1 MRKYFIILIIILSIS
16 PLISFFLDC
25 SSAFKFTSCVKIDNV
40 LRIDNSESGINLN
53 NSEAV
58 SMSFIAFGDMPT
70 LEKYYKT
77 YETLIVKINT
87 MEPSLVIHTGE
98 PNHPNDCD
106 NKTINQMYNYM
117 NNINAPLLF
126 VLSDNDWTGCPK
138 EKFTQAGRL
147 NYVRQIYYN
156 SDSTLG
162 KQPIK
167 VVNQRKLGYPEN
179 SRFKKNNIGFV
190 GLHVVGEKNNMV
202 INDKKKMNEFNSRNK
217 ANLAWLEESFDFF
230 NQTDAIVIVLHGYM
244 LKMKR
249 NPFRKFL
256 STLKKDIR
264 LVIDFSTYQTLYEDI
279 FIKAPYYSFKL
290 PYHDIGKTIQQYS
303 LKYRKPVLLL
313 HGDTHKHKVLK
324 PTSYFPNFYVIA
336 THGAP
341 DIKAAKI
348 SIRPRSNYPFKVEE
362 VIEPN

>member
-1 MRKYFIILIIILSIS
+1 MKKYFVILIIILSIS

-25 SSAFKFTSCVKIDNV
+25 SSAFKFTSCIKIDNA
-40 LRIDNSESGINLN
+40 LRNDNSESRIDLN

-58 SMSFIAFGDMPT
+58 SMSFISYGDMPDRK
-70 LEKYYKT
+70 KYHKT
-77 YETLIVKINT
+77 YEALIAKINT

-98 PNHPNDCD
+98 PTHPDDCD
-106 NKTINQMYNYM
+106 NKTINQMYSYM
-117 NNINAPLLF
+117 NNINAPLFL
-126 VLSDNDWTGCPK
+126 VLGDNDWMDCPK
-138 EKFTQAGRL
+138 KKFTQTERL

-167 VVNQRKLGYPEN
+167 VLNQRKLGYPEI

-202 INDKKKMNEFNSRNK
+202 INDKRKMNEFISRNK

-290 PYHDIGKTIQQYS
+290 PYHDIGKTIQQHS
-303 LKYRKPVLLL
+303 LKYRKPILLL
-313 HGDTHKHKVLK
+313 HGDTHKHLVLK
-324 PTSYFPNFYVIA
+324 PTDDFPNFYVIS
-336 THGAP
+336 THGVP

-348 SIRPRSNYPFKVEE
+348 TIRPRSNNPFKVEK